1 MRVLLRNW
9 LRLAGTALIALA
21 FLFLPSI
28 GMAQEQVTVQLEP
41 VAGSGVSGTAILTA
55 AGDGTQV
62 ALDVEGLAPGATAR
76 ATMQAGTCA
85 MPSAS
90 FAALPDLT
98 ADAAGRATAS
108 GAVLFHATE
117 NVALAVMADGEH
129 IIAIHTDQVVA
140 CGVIPKLAVAPEL
153 LPASGG
159 VAPSFLAAALAVLG
173 LGALS
178 AGLSL
183 LRKAVSANMSS

>member
-1 MRVLLRNW
+1 MRILLRNW

-21 FLFLPSI
+21 FLFLPGI
-28 GMAQEQVTVQLEP
+28 GMAQEQVTVQLAP

-159 VAPSFLAAALAVLG
+159 VGPSLLAVALAVLG
-173 LGALS
+173 LCALS

>member
-1 MRVLLRNW
+1 MRVRPRRW
-9 LRLAGTALIALA
+9 LHLAGIAVIALI
-21 FLFLPSI
+21 FLLLPGV

-41 VAGSGVSGTAILTA
+41 VGGSGVSGTATLTA

-62 ALDVEGLAPGATAR
+62 ALDVEGLAPDAAAR

-85 MPSAS
+85 TPSAS

-117 NVALAVMADGEH
+117 NVALATMADGEH

-140 CGVIPKLAVAPEL
+140 CGVIPNLTPAPEL

-159 VAPSFLAAALAVLG
+159 LTPSLLAVAPVVLG
-173 LGALS
+173 LCALS
-178 AGLSL
+178 AGLF
-183 LRKAVSANMSS
+183 LRRRGDVNG